1 MLLER
6 ELEPLFYA
14 FLQPLI
20 ASENLPS
27 DGSLRKGRVVFV
39 ADGRGFPDD

>member
-6 ELEPLFYA
+6 ELEPLLYA

-20 ASENLPS
+20 ASAKLNS
-27 DGSLRKGRVVFV
+27 AGIAAKF
-39 ADGRGFPDD
+39 